1 MITIANPDNLVPN
14 SERTPSE
21 RQEIARKAGKE
32 SGKARR
38 RKAEAKKI
46 VELLGSLP
54 LKSDPLDNFKQLSSL
69 TEANKA
75 NLTLDELAWINQY
88 HIAISDRGTA
98 STKSLELILKAKGQY
113 PKDAA
118 EDVKISVTWGEPSD
132 KDD

>member
-1 MITIANPDNLVPN
+1 MSVISNPDNLIPN
-14 SERTPSE
+14 SERTPEE
-21 RQEIARKAGKE
+21 RRELASKAGKA

-54 LKSDPLDNFKQLSSL
+54 LKSAPLENFNQLKSL
-69 TEANKA
+69 ADAAKA
-75 NLTLDELAWINQY
+75 NLTADELAWINQY
-88 HIAISDRGTA
+88 HIAISDSGPA

-113 PKDAA
+113 PKDTA
-118 EDVKISVTWGEPSD
+118 EDVTISVVWGEPDD